1 MIYSPDTYIAANKF
15 GLGLRP
21 GEAAFIEQDPRGW
34 LQNQLADITAVPAR
48 LSTLPSS
55 AYYLAALSDDRMM
68 MQATRQDKDA
78 AAKRETALRE
88 SRREMAQDY
97 QAHLQLRLQT
107 AVETETPFAERLP
120 HFWSNHFSVA
130 FSGGQKAVIRQ
141 LALPLEQEAIRANL
155 DGDFAS
161 LLLAVEQHPAMLI
174 YLDNSVSTG
183 PISVI
188 GKRRERGL
196 NENLAREILELH
208 TLGVNGG
215 YSQNDVTS
223 LAKIITGWTIPEH
236 HIIRLQGV
244 SVDNTT
250 GFTYVPQLHEPGNHR
265 VLGKT
270 YSNRSNDAAQGE
282 QALRDLARHP
292 ATARHIAEKLARHF
306 ISDTPSQSSIKELE
320 NTFLE
325 TDGHLPSV
333 HEALITL
340 EEAWLPQHKKL
351 RTPQE
356 LVTATARGMELD
368 SAIDS
373 NRQVAGLFTHIL
385 TSFNHMPFTALSPA
399 GWEDS
404 ASYWASPNGLMKRM
418 EWANS
423 IANLTSRNR
432 DAEYLAE
439 EILRPD
445 AHLQRALAN
454 AESSHQA
461 ITLLLASP
469 VFQWRS

>member
-21 GEAAFIEQDPRGW
+21 GEAAYIEQDPRGW

-97 QAHLQLRLQT
+97 HAHLQLRLQT
-107 AVETETPFAERLP
+107 AVETETPFAERLL

-141 LALPLEQEAIRANL
+141 LALPFEQEAIRANL

-183 PISVI
+183 PNSVI

-223 LAKIITGWTIPEH
+223 LAKIITGWTIPEQ
-236 HIIRLQGV
+236 HIKRLPGV

-333 HEALITL
+333 HEAMITL

-356 LVTATARGMELD
+356 LVIATARGMELD

-373 NRQVAGLFTHIL
+373 NRQVAGLFTRIL
-385 TSFNHMPFTALSPA
+385 TIFNHMPFTALSPA

-404 ASYWASPNGLMKRM
+404 ASYWASPDGLMKRM